1 MKKAHGDNVYA
12 HGLMFLSLHYFML
25 SIKTINSCATTIA
38 PDLIFMNNKHVVT
51 HKRLPVTNLSLLVLI
66 CIRSAF
72 QWIDTV
78 LCFYIKC
85 ATQDGIKREIIKVF
99 NIKRHLISYPWTTWF
114 LYLKKKAFF
123 MLVAQRI
130 VQDNVLY
137 MFFFFRQ
144 TMMDIYSDHKKDSQN
159 ISPIKSWE
167 KYENWHHF
175 I

>member
-114 LYLKKKAFF
+114 LYLKKKSVLHVGSSKNSSRQCPLHVLFF
-123 MLVAQRI
+123 
-130 VQDNVLY
+130 
-137 MFFFFRQ
+137 Q
-144 TMMDIYSDHKKDSQN
+144 TNYDGYLLRS
-159 ISPIKSWE
+159 
-167 KYENWHHF
+167 
-175 I
+175 